1 MLSRNAQG
9 GGLPIAG
16 TGVRVCL
23 EQVLRDG
30 IPGPMTLFTFGYEG
44 LSIDAF
50 IARLKKAGVRTV
62 LDVRQL
68 PLSRKPGF
76 SKGALSTALHATGIV
91 YAHVPAL
98 GCPRPIRDRYKVD
111 GDWAAYVKAFS
122 AYLAEQGEAVAE
134 LARIAKKTSACLIC
148 FEADF
153 NRCHRSIVA
162 RATARAGGPR
172 VVHLTIKGEIPDV
185 AARAVA

>member
-1 MLSRNAQG
+1 MLDRTEAA
-9 GGLPIAG
+9 GLHIAG
-16 TGVRVCL
+16 ACVRVWGP
-23 EQVLRDG
+23 QVLRDG
-30 IPGPMTLFTFGYEG
+30 ISAPMTLFTFGYEG

-50 IARLKKAGVRTV
+50 IARLRKAGVRTV

-76 SKGALSTALHATGIV
+76 SKGALATALHATGIL
-91 YAHVPAL
+91 YAHLPAL
-98 GCPRPIRDRYKVD
+98 GCPRPIRDRYKAD
-111 GDWAAYVKAFS
+111 GDWPAYVKAFS
-122 AYLAEQGEAVAE
+122 AYLAGQGEAVAE
-134 LARIAKKTSACLIC
+134 LARVAKKTSGCLVC

-162 RATARAGGPR
+162 RATARPGGPR

>member
-1 MLSRNAQG
+1 MLDRTEAA
-9 GGLPIAG
+9 GLHIAG
-16 TGVRVCL
+16 AGVRVWRP
-23 EQVLRDG
+23 QVLRDG
-30 IPGPMTLFTFGYEG
+30 ISAPMTLFTFGYEG

-76 SKGALSTALHATGIV
+76 SKGTLATALHANGV
-91 YAHVPAL
+91 LYAHLPAL
-98 GCPRPIRDRYKVD
+98 GCPRSIRDRYKAD
-111 GDWAAYVKAFS
+111 GDWPAYVKAFS
-122 AYLAEQGEAVAE
+122 AYLAGQGEAVAE
-134 LARIAKKTSACLIC
+134 LARVAKKTSACLVC

-153 NRCHRSIVA
+153 NQCHRSMVA

-185 AARAVA
+185 AARSVA